1 MGRDV
6 LAVDVLLADGNPPSG
21 GDGEGGDGALNANEE
36 GKKRSC
42 IRIATTHLESLGEEP
57 GFEVRPLQL
66 ALIARL
72 LKERPSETEE
82 GEGRSDVEI
91 VGGLVGGDMN
101 AISEVDFTS
110 HKRAD
115 VELRDAWEEAIG
127 AETVRGGEE
136 SEDGSKEEE
145 DANVGSAEG
154 HTWGYQNRSKWPP
167 RRLDKFFVTG
177 GVQVV
182 KLEETKGDCS
192 GNIGRVGVGMKI
204 ESGLWIS
211 DHFGIAVGI
220 KVL

>member
-1 MGRDV
+1 MRMRRGRREAASA
-6 LAVDVLLADGNPPSG
+6 LPLRILNPWAKS
-21 GDGEGGDGALNANEE
+21 
-36 GKKRSC
+36 R
-42 IRIATTHLESLGEEP
+42 